1 MTPDELLRSLLDS
14 RGKAGIDPTDEVSE
28 PTRIRALDALRE
40 TEHSVQ
46 GLADRI
52 GVTRQ
57 TAYRALEPL
66 EEAGLI
72 RSGPAG
78 LTLTCSGEVV
88 RRTYHDICNETD
100 SSGLIQLARS
110 PHKQWVLHA
119 LKRTPARK
127 AVLATEATRENGP
140 SRTTIHRT
148 VTEFIAGRYVR
159 ERAGAC
165 ELTRAGQR
173 LLDSYEKFS
182 VVITQAL
189 DKRDIL
195 RWLPSTLDT
204 LPIEALDGTRVI
216 QNTPDQPHNVLSALT
231 QCIDTDIE
239 IFRWMS
245 TIASPALVA
254 AYLPLFQGSSTDTRV
269 ICTEPVLAAFT
280 GEGATVQPLQ
290 EFGSYIEK
298 EATRQGA
305 TIRFVTD
312 SLSVHLAICD
322 ETRVIL
328 APAPTT
334 GVTEATT
341 AGLDSTDSAVV
352 RWATT
357 FFDSKYAE
365 GNPLSALFVERAKG
379 NDTRR

>member
-1 MTPDELLRSLLDS
+1 VV
-14 RGKAGIDPTDEVSE
+14 A
-28 PTRIRALDALRE
+28 
-40 TEHSVQ
+40 Q
-46 GLADRI
+46 
-52 GVTRQ
+52 
-57 TAYRALEPL
+57 ALE
-66 EEAGLI
+66 
-72 RSGPAG
+72 
-78 LTLTCSGEVV
+78 
-88 RRTYHDICNETD
+88 
-100 SSGLIQLARS
+100 
-110 PHKQWVLHA
+110 
-119 LKRTPARK
+119 
-127 AVLATEATRENGP
+127 
-140 SRTTIHRT
+140 
-148 VTEFIAGRYVR
+148 
-159 ERAGAC
+159 
-165 ELTRAGQR
+165 
-173 LLDSYEKFS
+173 
-182 VVITQAL
+182 
-189 DKRDIL
+189 KRDIL

-204 LPIEALDGTRVI
+204 LPIEALEGARVI

-254 AYLPLFQGSSTDTRV
+254 AYLPLFQGSSTDTRA

-298 EATRQGA
+298 ESTRQGA

-341 AGLDSTDSAVV
+341 AGLDSTDPAVV

-365 GNPLSALFVERAKG
+365 GNPPSALVVERAKG
-379 NDTRR
+379 NDTHG